1 MLENVDV
8 SLLIILIVYGDSV
21 EGVGVQG
28 DVVDGVD
35 GLVARYIGEG
45 VGVILP

>member
-1 MLENVDV
+1 M
-8 SLLIILIVYGDSV
+8 YGDGV

-28 DVVDGVD
+28 DVVDGVN
-35 GLVARYIGEG
+35 GLAARYIGEG